1 MLVVIESIIGDSMS
15 RQEQKT
21 TTKTNKIFKTLDEQ
35 IEILKNKG
43 LVIDD
48 IDFAK
53 EILLR
58 ENYFFVSGYRH
69 LLLRS
74 KTDKKFLPNANFR
87 EMYALFNFD
96 RQIRNILFK
105 NLLIIENNIKSIFSY
120 QLSKKYGYKEKDYLR
135 PSNFTN
141 NPEKF
146 RQVNDLIK
154 KMKRQIRING
164 NQHSATKH
172 YQMNYGY
179 VPLWIV
185 VKVLSFGIVCELFTI
200 MKKEDQIEISEIYK
214 IDPQTL
220 SIYLPILANYRNLCA
235 HEDILYDYRTHRP
248 IPDTEI
254 HNQLNIPKLDGVY
267 IYGKEDLF
275 ALIIIMKRMLSPD
288 EFKLMINEITYE
300 INIVNGKLKTI
311 KIDKLLNAIGF
322 PTNFKDICFMDKEF

>member
-1 MLVVIESIIGDSMS
+1 MIREERGSA
-15 RQEQKT
+15 
-21 TTKTNKIFKTLDEQ
+21 NKIFRTLDEQ
-35 IEILKNKG
+35 IEILKSKG

-48 IDFAK
+48 ENFAK
-53 EILLR
+53 SVLLR
-58 ENYFFVSGYRH
+58 ENYFFISGYRH

-74 KTDKKFLPNANFR
+74 KNDKKFLPNANFR

-120 QLSKKYGYKEKDYLR
+120 QLSKKYGYKEKDYLK

-164 NQHSATKH
+164 HQHSATKH
-172 YQMNYGY
+172 YQNSYGY

-185 VKVLSFGIVCELFTI
+185 VKVLSFGIVCELFSI

-214 IDPQTL
+214 IDPITL
-220 SIYLPILANYRNLCA
+220 NCYLPILSNYRNLCA
-235 HEDILYDYRTHRP
+235 HEDILYDYKTQKP
-248 IPDTEI
+248 IPDTI
-254 HNQLNIPKLDGVY
+254 YHNQLKIAKLDGEY

-275 ALIIIMKRMLSPD
+275 ALIIIIKQMISKD
-288 EFKLMINEITYE
+288 EFKLLINEIIYE
-300 INIVNGKLKTI
+300 LNILEGKLKTI
-311 KIDKLLNAIGF
+311 KIDKVLNAIGF
-322 PTNFKDICFMDKEF
+322 PINFKDICYIEKE